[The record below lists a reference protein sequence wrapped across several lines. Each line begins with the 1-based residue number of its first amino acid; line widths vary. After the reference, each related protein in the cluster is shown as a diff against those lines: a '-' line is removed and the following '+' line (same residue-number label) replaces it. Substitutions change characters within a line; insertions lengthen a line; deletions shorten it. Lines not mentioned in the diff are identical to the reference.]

1 VAAPRRIPVA
11 TMSAYGF
18 GQAAEGFMRMG
29 WGVLLLFFYQQLVGV
44 DAALV
49 GLAIAIALIFDAVSD
64 PIIGAWSDR
73 LHTRWGRRHPMMLVA
88 SIPLAL
94 GFFGLFNPPD
104 DLSDW
109 QGFFWLLFFG
119 VVTRLA
125 FTFYHIP
132 HLALGAEMA
141 QDYDQRSTLFAYSAF
156 GGAMSVSIAYGLI
169 TGYYFPTTPD
179 YDPGFLNP
187 DAYLSMS
194 VAFSFVMA
202 ISILLCLWGTRR
214 EIPHLR
220 EPQERPTA
228 GIRELAGELFIVL
241 RNANFRAVF
250 FGVILYAVIQG
261 VESAFTPFLGVH
273 FWGFTTEDLFL
284 LMFVGW
290 FGFPIAFYL
299 TPKLTFWF
307 EKKYAVMIGL
317 AAWVIAVNIPICLRL
332 LDLPWFPG
340 NESPWVLIIF
350 LAASTVG
357 ALCAPIIG
365 ASSDSMLADVADE
378 HELDTSI
385 RREGVIYSVR
395 TFSQKGA
402 AAFGTMIGGFL
413 LSMIDFPQY
422 ATRGSI
428 DADTVWTLGMIAGPA
443 TSIFSL
449 LALLFYL
456 SYRIDRKRHVE
467 ITIALDE
474 RKASAPIEFERE
486 VAD

>member
-1 VAAPRRIPVA
+1 
-11 TMSAYGF
+11 
-18 GQAAEGFMRMG
+18 MG
-29 WGVLLLFFYQQLVGV
+29 WGVLLLFYYQQLVGV

-49 GLAIAIALIFDAVSD
+49 GLAIALALIFDAITD

-73 LHTRWGRRHPMMLVA
+73 LHTKWGRRHPMMVVA
-88 SIPLAL
+88 AIPLAL
-94 GFFGLFNPPD
+94 GFLGLFNPPD
-104 DLSDW
+104 GLTDW
-109 QGFFWLLFFG
+109 EGFGWLLFFAI
-119 VVTRLA
+119 VTRFA

-156 GGAMSVSIAYGLI
+156 GAAMSVSFAYGLI

-187 DAYLSMS
+187 DAYLTMS
-194 VAFSFVMA
+194 LTFGAVMV
-202 ISILLCLWGTRR
+202 ISILLCAIGTKK

-220 EPQERPTA
+220 EPQVRGRA
-228 GIRELAGELFIVL
+228 GFKELASELFIVL

-250 FGVILYAVIQG
+250 FGVVLYAVIQG
-261 VESAFTPFLGVH
+261 VESAFTPFMGVH

-290 FGFPIAFYL
+290 FAFPIAFAV
-299 TPKLTFWF
+299 TPKLTLWVD
-307 EKKYAVMIGL
+307 KKYAVMIGL
-317 AAWVIAVNIPICLRL
+317 GAWVTAINIPICLRL

-340 NESPWVLIIF
+340 NESPWVLYIF

-357 ALCAPIIG
+357 ALCAPVIA

-378 HELDTSI
+378 HELDTTI

-402 AAFGTMIGGFL
+402 AAFGTMIGGIL
-413 LSMIDFPQY
+413 LSVIDFPEY
-422 ATRGSI
+422 AGRGSV
-428 DADTVWTLGMIAGPA
+428 DADTVWTLGLIAGPA

-456 SYRIDRKRHVE
+456 SYRIDRKRHGE
-467 ITIALDE
+467 ITAALTA
-474 RKASAPIEFERE
+474 RKESAD